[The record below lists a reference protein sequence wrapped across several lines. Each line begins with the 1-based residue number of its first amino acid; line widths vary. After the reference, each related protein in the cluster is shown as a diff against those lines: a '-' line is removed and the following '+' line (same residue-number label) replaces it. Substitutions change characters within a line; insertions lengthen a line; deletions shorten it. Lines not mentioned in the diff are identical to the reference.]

1 MMGTVTDHAAAA
13 AHWDGAYALGDTDRS
28 WFQDQPS
35 MSLQMLDAAALS
47 PGNSVVDVGAGAS
60 RLADRLLDR
69 GFTDVSVLDISA
81 AGLQY
86 AQRRLGPRARHV
98 DWIVTDIL
106 SWRPPR
112 RYQAWHDRAVFHFL
126 TTSAGQQR
134 YLQTLDAAT
143 AEHAAA
149 IFGCFAPD
157 GPPRCSGLPVARYDP
172 EELAA
177 RLGPHW
183 SLIARAREEHA
194 TPGGAV
200 QPFTWTAFRRGR

>member
-47 PGNSVVDVGAGAS
+47 PGNSVV
-60 RLADRLLDR
+60 
-69 GFTDVSVLDISA
+69 SA

-126 TTSAGQQR
+126 TTSADQQR
-134 YLQTLDAAT
+134 YLRTLDAAT

>member
-1 MMGTVTDHAAAA
+1 VTDHAAVA

-69 GFTDVSVLDISA
+69 GFADVSVLDISA
-81 AGLQY
+81 VGLQY
-86 AQRRLGPRARHV
+86 AQRRLGPRARRV

-126 TTSAGQQR
+126 TTSVDQQR

-149 IFGCFAPD
+149 VFGCFAPD
-157 GPPRCSGLPVARYDP
+157 GPPRCSGLAVTRYDP

-177 RLGPHW
+177 RLGARW
-183 SLIARAREEHA
+183 SLIARAREEHT

-200 QPFTWTAFRRGR
+200 QPFTWTAFRRGP